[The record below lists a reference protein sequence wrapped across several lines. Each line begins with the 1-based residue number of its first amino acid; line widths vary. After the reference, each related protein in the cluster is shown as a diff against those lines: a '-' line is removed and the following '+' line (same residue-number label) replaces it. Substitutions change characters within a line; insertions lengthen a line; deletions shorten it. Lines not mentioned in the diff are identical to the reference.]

1 VRRSFIG
8 TGIFL
13 AIFVGFT
20 LWELHDLKDRPLA
33 VSDIRWDCE
42 EQRCL
47 VRFMVQNE
55 TDEPVAA
62 DVVITARARHQQQG
76 ADAATIVQ
84 VGKGSLTVE
93 LQPFVSRQMVY
104 GLSVDEQPDFISVRT
119 VGDES

>member
-20 LWELHDLKDRPLA
+20 LWELHVLKDRPLT
-33 VSDIRWDCE
+33 VSDIRWECE

-76 ADAATIVQ
+76 ADTATIVQ
-84 VGKGSLTVE
+84 VGKGSLPVE
-93 LQPFVSRQMVY
+93 LQPFVSREMVY

-119 VGDES
+119 VGDDS